1 MLKTKNITTLLLY
14 AILCVIGLVCLF
26 PYAWLFSASFK
37 PEAKIF
43 VIPPKL
49 IPDPFTLAN
58 YKYIFQFSPI
68 VQWMI
73 NSIKITLIVIAF
85 GSLVASMAGFAYS
98 KLRFPGA
105 NFLFILPLTAMMIP
119 NEVIIVPLFRV
130 WSALGFINTHVPLIT
145 PNIVGVG
152 GMFGVFLFRQFY
164 LSVPGELCE
173 AARIDGCTPFGI
185 FFRIMLPLS
194 ISPLATLAIFNFM
207 QTWNDFLDPLIY
219 LNSPEKYTVSLGLNL
234 YQDIEGKN
242 WGAVMAAC
250 VFSTLPLIIMFFS
263 LQKKFIESVALSGM
277 KS

>member
-1 MLKTKNITTLLLY
+1 MLKTKHIPTIALY
-14 AILCVIGLVCLF
+14 AVLCVIGLVCIF
-26 PYAWLFSASFK
+26 PYAWLFSAAFK

-43 VIPPKL
+43 VIPPRL
-49 IPDPFTLAN
+49 IPDPFTLIN
-58 YKYIFQFSPI
+58 YSYIFRYSPI
-68 VQWMI
+68 IQWML
-73 NSIKITLIVIAF
+73 NSTKITLTVIVC
-85 GSLVASMAGFAYS
+85 GSLIASMAGFAYS

-105 NFLFILPLTAMMIP
+105 SFLFILPLCAMMIP

-130 WSALGFINTHVPLIT
+130 WSSLGFINTHVPLIT

-194 ISPLATLAIFNFM
+194 VSPLATLAIFNFM

-219 LNSPEKYTVSLGLNL
+219 LNSPEKYTVSLGLSL
-234 YQDIEGKN
+234 YSDIEGKN
-242 WGAVMAAC
+242 WGAIMAAC
-250 VFSTLPLIIMFFS
+250 VVSTLPLIIMFFS

>member
-1 MLKTKNITTLLLY
+1 MLKTRQVKRAGYYVLLC
-14 AILCVIGLVCLF
+14 IIGAVCIF
-26 PYAWLFSASFK
+26 PYVWLLSASFK
-37 PEAKIF
+37 PETKIF

-49 IPDPFTLAN
+49 IPDPFTVVN
-58 YKYIFQFSPI
+58 YFEVYRLSPI
-68 VQWMI
+68 VRWLL
-73 NSIKITLIVIAF
+73 NSTKITLSVIAL
-85 GSLVASMAGFAYS
+85 GSLIAAMAGFAYS
-98 KLRFPGA
+98 KLKFPGA
-105 NFLFILPLTAMMIP
+105 SFLFLLPLSAMMIP

-130 WSALGFINTHVPLIT
+130 WSALGFINTHIPLIT
-145 PNIVGVG
+145 PNVIGVG

-207 QTWNDFLDPLIY
+207 NTWNDFLDPLIY
-219 LNSPEKYTVSLGLNL
+219 LNSSEKYTISLGLSL
-234 YQDIEGKN
+234 YEDIEGKH
-242 WGAVMAAC
+242 WGAIMAAC
-250 VFSTLPLIIMFFS
+250 VISTFPLIIMFFS